1 MDIECVM
8 DPDYALNDLVSTRTM
23 YRRLYCTMPVYIQ
36 AVPPNKCAFFRLPP
50 SFFVSVDN
58 RYGVT
63 YSHTGH
69 RHRGNTHGPAFYFID
84 SLNTAAHC

>member
-36 AVPPNKCAFFRLPP
+36 AVPLNKCALPP
-50 SFFVSVDN
+50 AAVLFFVSVDN

-63 YSHTGH
+63 YSHTRH

-84 SLNTAAHC
+84 SLNTAARC